1 MNAKKQKAIEK
12 ARSLFCDVKENGQK
26 KYTLQDIAKIVR
38 TECKYATTLS
48 TISRWA
54 IKFDWEDT
62 FIKLKQAGMEKAQ
75 GDIDNKLINE
85 KSDIIAEIY
94 KDNKTIHSVAKNH
107 LLARLTGQVVKDKD
121 GNPVDVTK
129 VYMCDLIRLMEHSE
143 ATLLNLN
150 DKKANSKEDKR
161 QVFIIGDKEIEI

>member
-1 MNAKKQKAIEK
+1 MDAKKSKAINF
-12 ARSLFCDVKENGQK
+12 ARNMFCEVDQDGKQ
-26 KYTLQDIAKIVR
+26 KYTLQQIATSLQQK
-38 TECKYATTLS
+38 CKFAANKS

-54 IKFDWEDT
+54 VKFDWEGT
-62 FIKLKQAGMEKAQ
+62 FIKLKQAGIEKVK

-121 GNPVDVTK
+121 GNPIDVSK
-129 VYMCDLIRLMEHSE
+129 IWMVDLIRLMEHSE